1 MHVVRHNTIEY
12 SKTVQAYMYIMFP
25 CSQTEP
31 DVPAPGAR
39 PDESVVR
46 SVLSCYSGQSR
57 SQHLL
62 YAF

>member
-1 MHVVRHNTIEY
+1 
-12 SKTVQAYMYIMFP
+12 MYP

-46 SVLSCYSGQSR
+46 GVLSCYSGQSR
-57 SQHLL
+57 SQHTFTLRIL
-62 YAF
+62 FFEFT